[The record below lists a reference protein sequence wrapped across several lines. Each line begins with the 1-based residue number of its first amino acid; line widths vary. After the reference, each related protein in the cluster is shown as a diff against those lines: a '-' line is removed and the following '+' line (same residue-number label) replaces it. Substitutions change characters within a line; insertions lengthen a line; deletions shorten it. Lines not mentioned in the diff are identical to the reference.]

1 MAGSAG
7 PGVLYGEV
15 SAGWTPDTPVALV
28 LFHGYGANE
37 RDLAP
42 LGPMLAPALPWAALR
57 APLGVAPGGYA
68 WFPPVALGDRDP
80 ARATDAAWQWIDAH
94 MAPDATVAA
103 VGFSQGGLMATQL
116 LRTRPERV
124 AATVVLSGFVQAAPQ
139 PADEQLAAERPAVF
153 WGRGARDPMI
163 PADAIE
169 GTRQWLTAHCTL
181 TERVWVSGLP
191 ATRSARDRLAAVPGR
206 WPGQV
211 IAMAFGA
218 IPTVIGGPAVLV
230 AVRIGVTE
238 SVPPVT

>member
-1 MAGSAG
+1 MAGSAA

-15 SAGWTPDTPVALV
+15 SAGWTPDAPVALV

-37 RDLAP
+37 QDL
-42 LGPMLAPALPWAALR
+42 

-68 WFPPVALGDRDP
+68 WFPPIALGDRDP
-80 ARATDAAWQWIDAH
+80 ARATGAAWQWIDAH

-139 PADEQLAAERPAVF
+139 PADERLAARRPAVF

-163 PADAIE
+163 PPM
-169 GTRQWLTAHCTL
+169 RSRAH
-181 TERVWVSGLP
+181 VSG
-191 ATRSARDRLAAVPGR
+191 
-206 WPGQV
+206 
-211 IAMAFGA
+211 
-218 IPTVIGGPAVLV
+218 
-230 AVRIGVTE
+230 
-238 SVPPVT
+238 

>member
-116 LRTRPERV
+116 LRPVPSGSRPRSCSP
-124 AATVVLSGFVQAAPQ
+124 ASSRPRRA
-139 PADEQLAAERPAVF
+139 ADEQLAAERPAVF

-181 TERVWVSGLP
+181 TERVWGSGLRGTASAQEIRGRRAGGLQ
-191 ATRSARDRLAAVPGR
+191 ATGARGGTRGD
-206 WPGQV
+206 
-211 IAMAFGA
+211 
-218 IPTVIGGPAVLV
+218 GPARPLV
-230 AVRIGVTE
+230 RAAGRA
-238 SVPPVT
+238 